1 MNSRKPMQLR
11 LPQEL
16 KEWIKAESDRN
27 GNSQNSEVIRAIR
40 AAKDRRSEESEG
52 AIKILLVLNPP
63 EEGKASQ
70 YQRIE
75 VKVKGIK
82 KTGHLDSHNPPLCA
96 RRPLP
101 GTGKGSPFRRARTH
115 GALLLEVTTSTPS

>member
-40 AAKDRRSEESEG
+40 AAKDRRSTLGSFG
-52 AIKILLVLNPP
+52 NVNMDQ
-63 EEGKASQ
+63 G
-70 YQRIE
+70 
-75 VKVKGIK
+75 
-82 KTGHLDSHNPPLCA
+82 DSALC
-96 RRPLP
+96 
-101 GTGKGSPFRRARTH
+101 
-115 GALLLEVTTSTPS
+115 

>member
-40 AAKDRRSEESEG
+40 AAKDRRLALRPIG
-52 AIKILLVLNPP
+52 KINIDQ
-63 EEGKASQ
+63 S
-70 YQRIE
+70 
-75 VKVKGIK
+75 
-82 KTGHLDSHNPPLCA
+82 DNA
-96 RRPLP
+96 RR
-101 GTGKGSPFRRARTH
+101 
-115 GALLLEVTTSTPS
+115 

>member
-40 AAKDRRSEESEG
+40 AAKDRRSTPG
-52 AIKILLVLNPP
+52 AIGNIILDQADN
-63 EEGKASQ
+63 
-70 YQRIE
+70 
-75 VKVKGIK
+75 
-82 KTGHLDSHNPPLCA
+82 A
-96 RRPLP
+96 RC
-101 GTGKGSPFRRARTH
+101 
-115 GALLLEVTTSTPS
+115 

>member
-40 AAKDRRSEESEG
+40 AAKDRRSSLGTFE
-52 AIKILLVLNPP
+52 KITMDQSGN
-63 EEGKASQ
+63 
-70 YQRIE
+70 
-75 VKVKGIK
+75 
-82 KTGHLDSHNPPLCA
+82 A
-96 RRPLP
+96 RC
-101 GTGKGSPFRRARTH
+101 
-115 GALLLEVTTSTPS
+115 

>member
-40 AAKDRRSEESEG
+40 AAKDRRSTLGSVG
-52 AIKILLVLNPP
+52 NINIDQ
-63 EEGKASQ
+63 G
-70 YQRIE
+70 
-75 VKVKGIK
+75 
-82 KTGHLDSHNPPLCA
+82 DSV
-96 RRPLP
+96 
-101 GTGKGSPFRRARTH
+101 SF
-115 GALLLEVTTSTPS
+115 

>member
-40 AAKDRRSEESEG
+40 AAKDRRSSPG
-52 AIKILLVLNPP
+52 AFEKIAMDQGN
-63 EEGKASQ
+63 
-70 YQRIE
+70 
-75 VKVKGIK
+75 
-82 KTGHLDSHNPPLCA
+82 NA
-96 RRPLP
+96 RC
-101 GTGKGSPFRRARTH
+101 
-115 GALLLEVTTSTPS
+115 

>member
-40 AAKDRRSEESEG
+40 AAKDRRSAPG
-52 AIKILLVLNPP
+52 GFGKITMDHGDN
-63 EEGKASQ
+63 
-70 YQRIE
+70 
-75 VKVKGIK
+75 
-82 KTGHLDSHNPPLCA
+82 A
-96 RRPLP
+96 RC
-101 GTGKGSPFRRARTH
+101 
-115 GALLLEVTTSTPS
+115 

>member
-40 AAKDRRSEESEG
+40 AAKDRRSATG
-52 AIKILLVLNPP
+52 VFGKITMDQGDN
-63 EEGKASQ
+63 
-70 YQRIE
+70 
-75 VKVKGIK
+75 
-82 KTGHLDSHNPPLCA
+82 A
-96 RRPLP
+96 RC
-101 GTGKGSPFRRARTH
+101 
-115 GALLLEVTTSTPS
+115 